1 MAKVIQISEATS
13 LAFHAIVLI
22 GRSDSILNVHKIAE
36 STGASRH
43 HLAKVLQRLA
53 KDKFIKSVKGPSG
66 GFLLNKK
73 PEEITLFDIY
83 QSIEGKVVETGCPL
97 DRTICP
103 FTNCLTG
110 GVIAD
115 LTKQFIDHFSSL
127 TLTTYL

>member
-1 MAKVIQISEATS
+1 MAKVVQVSEATS

-22 GRSDSILNVHKIAE
+22 GRSDTILNVQRIAE
-36 STGASRH
+36 VTGASRH
-43 HLAKVLQRLA
+43 HLAKVLQRLV
-53 KDKFIKSVKGPSG
+53 KDKYVKSLKGPSG

-73 PEEITLFDIY
+73 PDDITLFDIY
-83 QSIEGKVVETGCPL
+83 QSIEGPVVETGCPL
-97 DRTICP
+97 DRAICL

-115 LTKQFIDHFSSL
+115 LTRQFIDHFSSL